1 MSDLAGITV
10 DDDQTDEDERRR
22 RRPGGSRQPRPRI
35 RPRTAEPVRPE
46 NLYPNVAAWV
56 AGFLA
61 PLYAH
66 EWNEMDRE
74 WKWCSRWWL
83 HTEAVVRLEAM
94 WKAWELLRLDPGT
107 GASTGLL
114 HHADPA
120 MAALTSPTGTFRRCK
135 PDQHKAYDALP
146 TDPPPPGL
154 FSPSP

>member
-10 DDDQTDEDERRR
+10 DDDQADEDERGR
-22 RRPGGSRQPRPRI
+22 RRPGGSRRPRPRV

-107 GASTGLL
+107 GASAWLL
-114 HHADPA
+114 QHADPA

-135 PDQHKAYDALP
+135 PDQHRAYDPLP
-146 TDPPPPGL
+146 VEDPPAGM
-154 FSPSP
+154 F

>member
-1 MSDLAGITV
+1 VSDLAGITV
-10 DDDQTDEDERRR
+10 DDDQADTDEPRR
-22 RRPGGSRQPRPRI
+22 RRPGGSRRPRPRV
-35 RPRTAEPVRPE
+35 RPRGVQAAPE
-46 NLYPNVAAWV
+46 NLYPDVAAWV
-56 AGFLA
+56 VDFLA

-107 GASTGLL
+107 GASTWLMQ
-114 HHADPA
+114 HADPA

-135 PDQHKAYDALP
+135 PDQHKAYDPLP
-146 TDPPPPGL
+146 LEDPPAGM
-154 FSPSP
+154 F